1 MTCQYITFV
10 LLTAPSGI
18 PLILTGSNSS
28 STSLYISWS
37 LPNVQ
42 DRNGIILGYNISYTS
57 GSIVNNTSTSETFI
71 NITGLMIYTQ
81 YDISVAAYTSVG
93 TGPADYITVRT
104 DSSGMSYLSI
114 IMRFV
119 FIFIVPSSP
128 LNLNYMNITST
139 SVEVSWLQPSSFNG
153 PNEGYVVMY
162 TRLETDMTN
171 STARIYDTSV
181 NITDLEIYEEYY
193 IVVLAFTDKGSGTP
207 SETLRIRTDED
218 CKNYNLLFLNIMLY
232 IFVSS
237 YLTKK
242 FFFDCFFFN

>member
-1 MTCQYITFV
+1 MICQYITFV
-10 LLTAPSGI
+10 LFTAPSGI
-18 PLILTGSNSS
+18 PLNLTGSNSS

-162 TRLETDMTN
+162 TRLETDVTN

-218 CKNYNLLFLNIMLY
+218 CKYYNLLLCHIYKFL
-232 IFVSS
+232 IF
-237 YLTKK
+237 
-242 FFFDCFFFN
+242 FI